1 MLISQVLDT
10 KGVEKSN
17 FELKNNF
24 LRDKKIPTKNNRS
37 EGCART
43 AYFFPGAFGTGV
55 GCEFPFP
62 SVLVLVLLPPTHC
75 RSPSSLSESAI
86 SIGKMAFFGDGSPRN
101 LGAMQIS

>member
-1 MLISQVLDT
+1 MASMGIHGIHGYPWHPWISITHVYTLHMYI
-10 KGVEKSN
+10 GVRGVPE
-17 FELKNNF
+17 
-24 LRDKKIPTKNNRS
+24 RRI
-37 EGCART
+37 
-43 AYFFPGAFGTGV
+43 FFPGAFGTGV

-62 SVLVLVLLPPTHC
+62 SVLVLLPPTHC

>member
-1 MLISQVLDT
+1 MDSPRSFLILMFYSII
-10 KGVEKSN
+10 GVRGVPE
-17 FELKNNF
+17 
-24 LRDKKIPTKNNRS
+24 RRI
-37 EGCART
+37 
-43 AYFFPGAFGTGV
+43 FFPGAFGTGV

-86 SIGKMAFFGDGSPRN
+86 SIGKMTFFGDGSPRN